1 MKKTVL
7 STFAVSILL
16 AGVFAQET
24 PQADS
29 LKAAVQVDTVSTP
42 APAESTAVAPTAP
55 ADSAVAPQVQSVP
68 RKSRSNE
75 IVRDKK
81 SEVDAKVE
89 VIQTYKGDVNQ
100 LKSVKKAFFL
110 SFIMPGL
117 GEYYAKG
124 SWPRVAAPFAIEL
137 GCYAS
142 LAIIRGKYNDLTTKY
157 KNYADTY
164 YSHSKFDAWYQ
175 FILNADTSLLN
186 SRDVFSHSE
195 AYYDAFEDKTNDYY
209 EMIGKYDM
217 FVQGWDDAD
226 PKMDSTYIVNQDWG
240 TDFDNQF
247 RGWAVLSLRVE
258 QDKLVDTN
266 WIYYHED
273 ANGNEDRN
281 RPRYFGK
288 SNHQIH
294 YMTLRDDA
302 NVMAD
307 KMLWVF
313 YGMLAN
319 RIFSA
324 IDAVLVTNST
334 NRKITGTTLSAIERV
349 RVRPAAI
356 GGNSPVTNGM
366 LVTYS
371 F

>member
-1 MKKTVL
+1 MKRIFL
-7 STFAVSILL
+7 SAI
-16 AGVFAQET
+16 GVFILIAVASAQS
-24 PQADS
+24 DS
-29 LKAAVQVDTVSTP
+29 VRAAVQVDTVSAPT
-42 APAESTAVAPTAP
+42 PAESTAIAPTVP
-55 ADSAVAPQVQSVP
+55 ADSAAAPQGQVQSVP

-81 SEVDAKVE
+81 SDVDTKVE

-157 KNYADTY
+157 QNYADAH
-164 YSHSKFDAWYQ
+164 YSHLKFDTWYQ
-175 FILNADTSLLN
+175 FLVNADTSVVK
-186 SRDVFSHSE
+186 SEDVFSHKD
-195 AYYDAFEDKTNDYY
+195 AYYDAYEGKTNDYY

-226 PKMDSTYIVNQDWG
+226 PDMDSAYIVNQNWG
-240 TDFDNQF
+240 TDYDYKF
-247 RGWAVLSLRVE
+247 RGWAVSSLGVNSSNE
-258 QDKLVDTN
+258 LVDTN

-273 ANGNEDRN
+273 ANGNTDYN

-288 SNHQIH
+288 SLHQIY

-302 NVMAD
+302 NIMAD

-324 IDAVLVTNST
+324 IDAVLVTSST
-334 NRKITGTTLSAIERV
+334 NRKITGNTLSAIERV
-349 RVRPAAI
+349 RVRPAVI